1 MEKKVNISLP
11 KGKEAKNVQFKVK
24 DGKIE
29 VIYDLEDK
37 FEPKFGDIVRVESH
51 SLAFERDYTICIYPN
66 KNEQYNQCYIED
78 FFDIANIDMSGR
90 LCFSCGNAPVG
101 RLNIVRASYSEKQE
115 LFDKLAE
122 VGKRW
127 NPDTKQLEDIR
138 WRAELGD
145 YYYYIPLDNNS
156 IRNNTIVKEVD
167 EYKHFDNHKYE
178 NGNYFKTPEA
188 ARKVVD
194 QIKDVLKN
202 SKAE

>member
-1 MEKKVNISLP
+1 MGKKVNIILP
-11 KGKEAKNVQFKVK
+11 KGKEAKNVQFKVE

-66 KNEQYNQCYIED
+66 RNEQYGQCYIED

-90 LCFSCGNAPVG
+90 LCFSCGNVPVG
-101 RLNIVRASYSEKQE
+101 RLNIVRASESEKQE

-127 NPDTKQLEDIR
+127 NPETKQIEDIR
-138 WRAELGD
+138 WTPKDDEI
-145 YYYYIPLDNNS
+145 YYYVESWGDIGCSRKQPIIDEIRIVINNCFKTEEAAQKVANS
-156 IRNNTIVKEVD
+156 IKEI
-167 EYKHFDNHKYE
+167 F
-178 NGNYFKTPEA
+178 
-188 ARKVVD
+188 
-194 QIKDVLKN
+194 KN